1 MGPTSSKIAAV
12 GTMAFMM
19 GVSAVVSYQLG
30 RPMQVGTEQMLDSSV
45 SIKTISHVR
54 TDRFGDSVWEPDFGS
69 GFLISAFPCEVWT
82 NHHVVKDA
90 AVIRVI
96 PRGVDVGKG
105 IPAHVVHATP
115 RPDIA
120 VLQLDSCE
128 GMRVATL
135 GDSSRVEAGMEAY
148 AVGNP
153 LGKNPDSISRGII
166 SHAAR
171 HVGTNTYLQTDASI
185 NPGNSG
191 GALFDRDGHVIGMN
205 VSLVSITKGG
215 GNMGIGYAIPVN
227 RVKSAVERLRS
238 HTPGWGTAGI
248 AQIVSNL
255 TASEAAV
262 FNVPNKLSAVILTEA
277 PGDGPGAG
285 LLNER
290 DVIYVVDDAQ
300 VNDAQG
306 LRRLFAERE
315 PGTEV
320 VLALVRR
327 GERLKLPLTLED
339 GYESG
344 EAPGAQPYEGL
355 LGMTLEMWSDRE
367 GEEGRFATPVITQ
380 VQSLGPAHLAEISSS
395 QHSMGFSGGKLAE
408 FLLDVKTVTGV
419 VLDGNYYPT
428 SDVASVHDLAADAH
442 ARRVPLLLEIE
453 HWARK
458 DPRNAKTRL
467 VHRKTAFFKI
477 EPTPGFAG
485 VELTDPELDSDAI
498 SADLPSRSHPT
509 DKPA

>member
-1 MGPTSSKIAAV
+1 
-12 GTMAFMM
+12 MAFIA
-19 GVSAVVSYQLG
+19 GVTAAVSYQLG
-30 RPMQVGTEQMLDSSV
+30 RPAQVSTERMLHSSV

-54 TDRFGDSVWEPDFGS
+54 SDRFGDSVWESAFGS
-69 GFLISAFPCEVWT
+69 GFLISTSPCEVWT

-90 AVIRVI
+90 AIIRVI

-105 IPAHVVHATP
+105 IPAHVVYATP

-128 GMRVATL
+128 GIRVAML

-153 LGKNPDSISRGII
+153 LGNNPDSISRGII

-191 GALFDRDGHVIGMN
+191 GALFDRDGQVIGMN
-205 VSLVSITKGG
+205 VSLVSARKGRG
-215 GNMGIGYAIPVN
+215 HTGIGYAIPVDW
-227 RVKSAVERLRS
+227 VKSAVERLRC
-238 HTPGWGTAGI
+238 HAPGWGTGGI
-248 AQIVSNL
+248 AEIASNL

-262 FNVPNKLSAVILTEA
+262 FSVPNKLSAVILTEA
-277 PGDGPGAG
+277 PEDGPGAG

-290 DVIYVVDDAQ
+290 DVVYRMDDVA
-300 VNDAQG
+300 VNDVQHM
-306 LRRLFAERE
+306 RRLFAERE
-315 PGTEV
+315 PGTKV
-320 VLALVRR
+320 VLDLVRG
-327 GERLKLPLTLED
+327 GERLKLALTLDD
-339 GYESG
+339 GYVSH

-355 LGMTLEMWSDRE
+355 LGMTLEMWNDRD
-367 GEEGRFATPVITQ
+367 GEEGRFATPIITQ

-395 QHSMGFSGGKLAE
+395 QHTVGFSGAKLVE

-419 VLDGNYYPT
+419 VLDGSYYPA
-428 SDVASVHDLAADAH
+428 SDVASVHKLASDAH
-442 ARRVPLLLEIE
+442 VRSVSLLLEIE

-458 DPRNAKTRL
+458 DPRNAKTKL
-467 VHRKTAFFKI
+467 VHRKTAFFKV
-477 EPTPGFAG
+477 EPTPGFASI
-485 VELTDPELDSDAI
+485 E
-498 SADLPSRSHPT
+498 PT
-509 DKPA
+509 DRDLDVEAVSARFPLRPSPADSPV